1 MSYAYAARTVK
12 SEIPFGQGAIAGVI
26 APEAANN
33 SKEGGAMVPTL
44 FFGIPGSSGMA
55 IMMGALGFVGVMVG
69 PNLLTKDIGLS
80 YSLAAAVFLSNLVVV
95 PMFFAVIP
103 SLVRLSSLR
112 REAIAPFA
120 IVISVTAAL
129 IDTPRLLTIVL
140 LVIGSAIGIGLKLA
154 NWPRA
159 PFILGF
165 VIGGMVES
173 SYFLTVEIFGWAAL
187 TRPVTLALAILTVSW
202 LFHVV
207 RSRPVT
213 HLIGPRMPTV
223 AVSAGLGLL
232 FLLAVLVAA
241 ATIDGPGK
249 LAPMAIGVFG
259 TALTALILVIALRA
273 RDAPPM
279 EPIHHVFLFALF
291 IALTPLIGLPV
302 AAVGFVTA
310 VLMAIGIGGGRA
322 LLLALTFGLLQSAL
336 LAALF
341 DVLVEREIIGRIAW
355 DLLGY

>member
-1 MSYAYAARTVK
+1 
-12 SEIPFGQGAIAGVI
+12 
-26 APEAANN
+26 
-33 SKEGGAMVPTL
+33 
-44 FFGIPGSSGMA
+44 MA
-55 IMMGALGFVGVMVG
+55 IMMGALGFVGVAVG
-69 PNLLTKDIGLS
+69 PNLLTRDIGLS
-80 YSLAAAVFLSNLVVV
+80 YSLAAAVFLSNLIVV

-140 LVIGSAIGIGLKLA
+140 IVVGSLIGIGLKLA

-165 VIGGMVES
+165 VIGGMVET

-187 TRPVTLALAILTVSW
+187 SRPITLGLAVLTVSW
-202 LFHVV
+202 LFYVV

-213 HLIGPRMPTV
+213 HLIGPKTPTI
-223 AVSAGLGLL
+223 AVSGGLAL
-232 FLLAVLVAA
+232 FFLTAIAVAA

-249 LAPMAIGVFG
+249 IAPIAVGIFG
-259 TALTALILVIALRA
+259 TALTALIMVIALGA
-273 RDAPPM
+273 RDAPPA
-279 EPIHHVFLFALF
+279 EPISHVALFALF
-291 IALTPLIGLPV
+291 IGLTPLVGLPV
-302 AAVGFVTA
+302 AAVGFITA
-310 VLMAIGIGGGRA
+310 VLTAIGIGAGRA
-322 LLLALTFGLLQSAL
+322 FLVALIFGLLQSAML
-336 LAALF
+336 SALF